1 MAIPTFFVVAGLAV
15 LHFLLRVGFGMGLA
29 APDLLTVALLIA
41 ARETRIGWAA
51 GVGFLLGLLED
62 ALTVLAFGANALT
75 MTVVGILGAATRAL
89 FVGDSWLFVVSY
101 FFIGKWLRD
110 LMHWVF
116 TGEEL
121 RRPFI
126 EQVLLQ
132 GLTGAAYA
140 AVAGLAVLALTGMS
154 NES

>member
-1 MAIPTFFVVAGLAV
+1 MAVPVFFVVTGLAM
-15 LHFLLRVGFGMGLA
+15 LHFLLRVGFGMGPA
-29 APDLLTVALLIA
+29 APDFLTVALLIA
-41 ARETRIGWAA
+41 GREMRIGWAA
-51 GVGFLLGLLED
+51 GVGFLFGLLED

-75 MTVVGILGAATRAL
+75 MTLVGIVGAATRAV

-110 LMHWVF
+110 LVHWMLM
-116 TGEEL
+116 GEAL
-121 RRPFI
+121 RRPFV

-140 AVAGLAVLALTGMS
+140 AVTGLAVLALTGMS